1 MMSLKPNFS
10 RMSAEEVLSH
20 FKNLLGEDVVLAVK
34 NYVDSLLLLHK
45 RFSEPVDD
53 EFRMSDYFIPWEY
66 FCKERE
72 RRSRVLSLGS
82 LLEELKSYYSLCKNS
97 MPEDVD
103 LWKKLF
109 YLNKHCTVEEA
120 EQRLIDNGFDPRS
133 EEDVRRLEKLVAE
146 VKEAE
151 KVDPDYWMRT
161 GGYFPL
167 EAILPNVAESVLEKL
182 NIPRGY
188 IVHDILVSRIKRKR
202 YADAGERDLAKKEEE
217 REENLLKIYSA
228 IVSRRRSPGEA
239 VKEVMEIKRMS
250 LEQMMDE
257 AADIV
262 AKEFLVSI
270 FKNVS
275 MFEEDYSFYLANI
288 LASLASMK
296 NDNPSV
302 FQKEIELYKR
312 TPNSLADIPMAV
324 GWQRPFYG
332 NFESF
337 YNVFICPIAWSEVLG
352 KDAEKLCFW
361 RKVAAKAVKHLF
373 GVEAEPFEPCMA
385 DEVSG
390 HGALELD
397 ENETLEGVLAR
408 FPEIKKIQKYVEG
421 RKIGD
426 FNVVEGIKS
435 KITLYFEILAKYL
448 NTSSPKERERLF
460 HLEYRCFPACYLHTP
475 TSIDRFNGQKL
486 LGNIKCFILVNEYGM
501 GYDYNE
507 ETDTAT
513 LSYIIHK
520 PNADEIFDEMRK
532 DRRLGWQ
539 AYWGKTEKTLFFCEI
554 DEKTFEAKVVS
565 VRKVMFT

>member
-1 MMSLKPNFS
+1 MTSKPYFS
-10 RMSAEEVLSH
+10 KMSAEEVVDYY
-20 FKNLLGEDVVLAVK
+20 KNILGEDVVLSVK
-34 NYVDSLLLLHK
+34 NYVDGLLLLHK

-72 RRSRVLSLGS
+72 RRDLILSLGS
-82 LLEELKSYYSLCKNS
+82 LLEELKKHYSVCKVS
-97 MPEDVD
+97 SPEDVE
-103 LWKKLF
+103 LWKRIF
-109 YLNKHCTVEEA
+109 YLGNYCTVEEA
-120 EQRLIDNGFDPRS
+120 ERRLIDNGFDPHS

-167 EAILPNVAESVLEKL
+167 EPILPEVDESVLEKL

-257 AADIV
+257 AADMV

-270 FKNVS
+270 YKNVKL
-275 MFEEDYSFYLANI
+275 FEEKYPIFLANI
-288 LASLASMK
+288 LNALASMK
-296 NDNPSV
+296 NENFTV
-302 FQKEIELYKR
+302 FQKEIGLYKR
-312 TPNSLADIPMAV
+312 LPSSLADVPMTI
-324 GWQRPFYG
+324 GRQEPFRG
-332 NFESF
+332 NFERF
-337 YNVFICPIAWSEVLG
+337 YDVFICPISWSEILE

-361 RKVAAKAVKHLF
+361 RKVASKAVKHLF
-373 GVEAEPFEPCMA
+373 GVEAEPFEPCVA
-385 DEVSG
+385 DDISG
-390 HGALELD
+390 HGALEPK
-397 ENETLEGVLAR
+397 EKETLEGILER

-421 RKIGD
+421 RKISD
-426 FNVVEGIKS
+426 FNVVEGVKS

-448 NTSSPKERERLF
+448 NTVSSKERERLF
-460 HLEYRCFPACYLHTP
+460 HLERRCFPTCYVHNP

-486 LGNIKCFILVNEYGM
+486 LGKLKCFILENGYKL
-501 GYDYNE
+501 GYDYDE
-507 ETDTAT
+507 KTDTAT
-513 LSYIIHK
+513 LSYFIKNLTH
-520 PNADEIFDEMRK
+520 DEVLKELERNRK
-532 DRRLGWQ
+532 FGWQ
-539 AYWGKTEKTLFFCEI
+539 VYWSKSEKILFFCEI
-554 DEKTFEAKVVS
+554 DEKTFEAKVVE
-565 VRKVMFT
+565 VKRVIFP